1 MSQEGSEAG
10 VPVVAA
16 FHHPAFA
23 CVSQGGSTV
32 PGSPKRNQRGLS
44 GTDEGHCRR
53 HPRPTKTHPRGAAAG
68 GSEGC
73 QEESPGLQTG
83 EPPHYRDHPH
93 PDWPA
98 SGLNPDRA
106 PCPGF
111 LPSVLTN
118 LHTSP
123 VVNPSI
129 LGFSDCQLPEA
140 GGVWCFISHRVN
152 VLIL

>member
-32 PGSPKRNQRGLS
+32 PGSPKRNQRGLP

-68 GSEGC
+68 GSEGKARGC
-73 QEESPGLQTG
+73 RQGSLLTAETTPTRIGLHQG
-83 EPPHYRDHPH
+83 
-93 PDWPA
+93 
-98 SGLNPDRA
+98 
-106 PCPGF
+106 
-111 LPSVLTN
+111 
-118 LHTSP
+118 
-123 VVNPSI
+123 
-129 LGFSDCQLPEA
+129 
-140 GGVWCFISHRVN
+140 
-152 VLIL
+152 

>member
-32 PGSPKRNQRGLS
+32 PGSPKRNQRGLP

-73 QEESPGLQTG
+73 QEESPGLQTRG
-83 EPPHYRDHPH
+83 ASSLQRPPPPGLACIRAEP
-93 PDWPA
+93 
-98 SGLNPDRA
+98 
-106 PCPGF
+106 
-111 LPSVLTN
+111 
-118 LHTSP
+118 
-123 VVNPSI
+123 
-129 LGFSDCQLPEA
+129 
-140 GGVWCFISHRVN
+140 
-152 VLIL
+152 